1 MAMTHTADD
10 DGEPIQKRSGWL
22 LPLAVFV
29 VTAALSALVLYYYL
43 GPRPAAST
51 NCHSESASIGQGD
64 IAKSLPRKEIA
75 FTGVLPC

>member
-29 VTAALSALVLYYYL
+29 VTAGLSALVLYYYL
-43 GPRPAAST
+43 GPRPAAFVRDTPSPT
-51 NCHSESASIGQGD
+51 AD
-64 IAKSLPRKEIA
+64 ISN
-75 FTGVLPC
+75 